1 MAELA
6 DAQDS
11 GSCDRKVVQ
20 VQVLSSAPHKKYAY
34 KRGRIFCVR
43 HTGQCTCLR
52 SPFTYGQANRVHCFA
67 FRQNIRGKRTAFLPQ
82 SYEAPSSPPLLTSVT
97 ASAPVIRTKPRIRA
111 HLAPF
116 LHVADFGH
124 LRRTASRFFCRQA
137 NRVHCFAVK
146 AKHTRETPFICRIL
160 QMYPNRQIR
169 EQYRKQLRNLLQY
182 DCAFCIFFPRNSDRS

>member
-20 VQVLSSAPHKKYAY
+20 VQVLSSAPQKKYAH
-34 KRGRIFCVR
+34 KRGRISFVCGIYR
-43 HTGQCTCLR
+43 TMYL
-52 SPFTYGQANRVHCFA
+52 FA
-67 FRQNIRGKRTAFLPQ
+67 QSVPNTDKQIGCSVLPLRQNIRGKRTAFLSQ
-82 SYEAPSSPPLLTSVT
+82 SYEAPSSPLLLTSVT

-124 LRRTASRFFCRQA
+124 LRRSKLPR
-137 NRVHCFAVK
+137 
-146 AKHTRETPFICRIL
+146 P
-160 QMYPNRQIR
+160 
-169 EQYRKQLRNLLQY
+169 
-182 DCAFCIFFPRNSDRS
+182 CI